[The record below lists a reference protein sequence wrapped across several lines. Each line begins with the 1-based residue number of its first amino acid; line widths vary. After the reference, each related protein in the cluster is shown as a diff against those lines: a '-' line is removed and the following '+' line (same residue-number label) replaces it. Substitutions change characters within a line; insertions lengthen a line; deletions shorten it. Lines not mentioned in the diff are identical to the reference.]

1 MLTSDK
7 LVARTGDLTSPRT
20 RRANTECSPGRITRL
35 LARLRGRSL
44 DRALSDGADQTTSVR
59 LTARA
64 AQLTARPMREELA
77 GSLEQLLD
85 TAGKPAGRYR
95 IPLRRT
101 PIVVNAPILREVA
114 SDLQGPAPVSA
125 RGVAM
130 LRDLL
135 TDGTGP
141 LFTGNS
147 RGPALAQIISDAQAA
162 LSAAPMDQRL

>member
-77 GSLEQLLD
+77 GSLEQLLY

-95 IPLRRT
+95 IP
-101 PIVVNAPILREVA
+101 
-114 SDLQGPAPVSA
+114 LQGPAPVSA

-141 LFTGNS
+141 LFTANS